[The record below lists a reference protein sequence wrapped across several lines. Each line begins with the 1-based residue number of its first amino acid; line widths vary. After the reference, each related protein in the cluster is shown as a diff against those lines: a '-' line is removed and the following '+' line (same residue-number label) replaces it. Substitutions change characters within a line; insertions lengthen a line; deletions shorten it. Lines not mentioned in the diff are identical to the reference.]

1 MTHEPFEYPPVK
13 SFYEVVTV
21 TTYWYT
27 IGTTQEHLRSADLDE
42 DGDETKRTGVVD
54 SSSDMSRATE

>member
-1 MTHEPFEYPPVK
+1 MTDEPFEYPPVK

-54 SSSDMSRATE
+54 SS